1 MLRIMLRL
9 FLPLALTIAL
19 LLTAVLWVA
28 ASPQLQEATATP
40 AQINLS
46 PVAQQPQDQNS
57 GGPTPTRTATQPGI
71 ALLEAKDFA
80 NVRADPST
88 DSAQLGQIKA
98 GEKYNV
104 IGRYVSW
111 IQFEFPASP
120 TGKGWVFGDL
130 VNLAGNIDNIPD
142 IDPFANAQV
151 DNAASGATATQSILT
166 QTPGGVL
173 TATVLARIVIPQGTP
188 APSDSGIHEIQPT
201 YTYPPGMIPIAPSPG
216 APVSTASPDASA
228 VLPTTNSSSLPPIVP
243 ILLLGGIGL
252 LGLALSSLRRS

>member
-1 MLRIMLRL
+1 MIRR
-9 FLPLALTIAL
+9 FLPFALIIL
-19 LLTAVLWVA
+19 LLWSAAFWA
-28 ASPQLQEATATP
+28 AFASPAYQDASPTP

-46 PVAQQPQDQNS
+46 PLEQQAQDQNVA
-57 GGPTPTRTATQPGI
+57 GPTPTRTATPVGV

-80 NVRADPST
+80 NVRAEPST

-104 IGRYVSW
+104 IGKYVSW

-130 VNLAGNIDNIPD
+130 VNLSGNINNIPD
-142 IDPFANAQV
+142 IDPYAAESQV
-151 DNAASGATATQSILT
+151 DSVASGATATQSILT

-173 TATVLARIVIPQGTP
+173 TATVLARIAAPAGTL
-188 APSDSGIHEIQPT
+188 APTDSGTHEILPT
-201 YTYPPGMIPIAPSPG
+201 FTYPPGMVPIAPSPG
-216 APVSTASPDASA
+216 APAVSTDAPDDAA
-228 VLPTTNSSSLPPIVP
+228 VLPTTNTNSLPPIVP
-243 ILLLGGIGL
+243 ILILGGVGL

>member
-1 MLRIMLRL
+1 MFRR
-9 FLPLALTIAL
+9 FLPLALIVLTIIL
-19 LLTAVLWVA
+19 FSTAGLWVA
-28 ASPQLQEATATP
+28 ASPQAQDATSTP

-46 PVAQQPQDQNS
+46 PLAQQAQDQNS
-57 GGPTPTRTATQPGI
+57 AGPTPTRTATQPGI

-80 NVRADPST
+80 NVRAEPST
-88 DSAQLGQIKA
+88 DSAQLGQIKV

-120 TGKGWVFGDL
+120 TGKGWVFSDL
-130 VNLAGNIDNIPD
+130 VNLTGNVDNIPD
-142 IDPFANAQV
+142 IDPYAQQQV
-151 DNAASGATATQSILT
+151 DSVSSGATATQSILT

-188 APSDSGIHEIQPT
+188 VPLDSGTHEVLPT
-201 YTYPPGMIPIAPSPG
+201 FTYPPGVIPIAPSPG
-216 APVSTASPDASA
+216 APAVSTDTPDSAA
-228 VLPTTNSSSLPPIVP
+228 VLPNTNSNTLPPIVP
-243 ILLLGGIGL
+243 ILILGGVGL

>member
-1 MLRIMLRL
+1 MHRLLRR
-9 FLPLALTIAL
+9 FLPLALTGLL

-28 ASPQLQEATATP
+28 ASPPFQDATATP

-57 GGPTPTRTATQPGI
+57 GGPTPTRTPTQEGI

-130 VNLAGNIDNIPD
+130 VNLTGNIANIPD
-142 IDPFANAQV
+142 IDPFASGAPV
-151 DNAASGATATQSILT
+151 DNASSGATATQSILT

-188 APSDSGIHEIQPT
+188 APADSGTHEILPT
-201 YTYPPGMIPIAPSPG
+201 FTYPPGMIPIAPSPG
-216 APVSTASPDASA
+216 APVSTEAPDASA
-228 VLPTTNSSSLPPIVP
+228 VLPTTNSNALPPIVP
-243 ILLLGGIGL
+243 ILILGGVGL

>member
-1 MLRIMLRL
+1 MCRLLRR
-9 FLPLALTIAL
+9 FLPLTLTGLL

-28 ASPQLQEATATP
+28 ASPQFQDTTATP

-46 PVAQQPQDQNS
+46 PVAQQPQDQSS
-57 GGPTPTRTATQPGI
+57 GGPTPTRTPTQEGI

-88 DSAQLGQIKA
+88 DSAQLGQIKV

-120 TGKGWVFGDL
+120 TGKGWVFGEL
-130 VNLAGNIDNIPD
+130 VNLTGNIDNIPD
-142 IDPFANAQV
+142 IDPFANAQIDSV
-151 DNAASGATATQSILT
+151 SSGATATQSILT

-188 APSDSGIHEIQPT
+188 APADNGTHEILPT
-201 YTYPPGMIPIAPSPG
+201 FTYPPGMIPIAPSPG
-216 APVSTASPDASA
+216 APVSTETPDASA
-228 VLPTTNSSSLPPIVP
+228 VLPTTNSNNLPPIVP
-243 ILLLGGIGL
+243 ILILGGVGL
-252 LGLALSSLRRS
+252 LGLALSSLRRN

>member
-1 MLRIMLRL
+1 MLYKLRR
-9 FLPLALTIAL
+9 FFPLALTGAL
-19 LLTAVLWVA
+19 LLFTVLWVS
-28 ASPQLQEATATP
+28 ASPQLQDVPATP

-46 PVAQQPQDQNS
+46 PVAPEVQAQDS

-98 GEKYNV
+98 GEQYNV

-111 IQFEFPASP
+111 IQFQFPTSP

-130 VNLAGNIDNIPD
+130 VNLTGNIDNIPD
-142 IDPFANAQV
+142 IDPFANEQV
-151 DNAASGATATQSILT
+151 DSVSSGATATQSVLT
-166 QTPGGVL
+166 QTPGGIL
-173 TATVLARIVIPQGTP
+173 TATILARIVIPQGTP
-188 APSDSGIHEIQPT
+188 APADSGTHEILPT
-201 YTYPPGMIPIAPSPG
+201 FTYPPGMIPIAPSPG
-216 APVSTASPDASA
+216 APVSTASPDAA
-228 VLPTTNSSSLPPIVP
+228 ALLPTSNSNNLPPIVP
-243 ILLLGGIGL
+243 ILVLGGIGL